1 MLMRRNPWAKKTF
14 LALLREASYDAE
26 IVKGR
31 DKPPRFLVLITKIY

>member
-14 LALLREASYDAE
+14 LALLREASHDAD

-31 DKPPRFLVLITKIY
+31 DKSSRFLVLITKIY